1 MFKTITSALD
11 LKMHPTPEEIQKIP
25 PFIFARW
32 LSGNIHAIQAANIFN
47 LYLDI
52 PIENQYHA
60 VKAAFGGKIKFI
72 PYPKNISGDKQK
84 KVQYLAEHFKI
95 SEEKAQEYLEFISK
109 EELDRI
115 VTMYSDYELKR
126 TWRF

>member
-11 LKMHPTPEEIQKIP
+11 LKKHPTPEEIQKIP

-47 LYLDI
+47 LYSDI

-72 PYPKNISGDKQK
+72 PYPKSASEETQK

-95 SEEKAQEYLEFISK
+95 SETAANEYLEFISS
-109 EELDRI
+109 EELKYI
-115 VTMYSDYELKR
+115 VDMYTERDLKK
-126 TWRF
+126 